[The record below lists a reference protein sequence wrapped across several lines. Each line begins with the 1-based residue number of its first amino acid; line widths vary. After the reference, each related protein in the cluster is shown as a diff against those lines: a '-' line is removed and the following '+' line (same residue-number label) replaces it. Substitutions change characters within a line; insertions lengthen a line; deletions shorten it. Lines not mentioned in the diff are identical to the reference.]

1 MPKQLLRQSVS
12 VVLSSFVATLFFG
25 HTREMATGTVNLVYI
40 GGI

>member
-12 VVLSSFVATLFFG
+12 VVLSSFVATLLFG
-25 HTREMATGTVNLVYI
+25 RTREMATSAVNLVYI